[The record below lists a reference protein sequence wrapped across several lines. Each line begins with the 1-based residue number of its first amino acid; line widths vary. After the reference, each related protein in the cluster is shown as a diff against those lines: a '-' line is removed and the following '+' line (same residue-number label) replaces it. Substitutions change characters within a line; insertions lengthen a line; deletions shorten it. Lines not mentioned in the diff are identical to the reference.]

1 MFARPELLLLLVA
14 LPVIWWQRFTKGR
27 DAVRFSDLGGMAP
40 VSRGRRWL
48 AELPAGLR
56 SLALAAFILAAAGP
70 QREVVTTK
78 ASPAGIDIVLVIDV
92 SSSMLAQDFAPSSR
106 LDVAK
111 EQAIT
116 FVRGRPNDRIGL
128 VSFAGQAITRVPLT
142 VDHAVVER
150 AIQELRIGELE
161 DGTAIG
167 MGLATAINRLRAAKG
182 VSKVAVVLTDGEN
195 NRGTVDPRT
204 AADLAAGFG
213 VRVYTI
219 GVGTEGEAP
228 VPISRDP
235 VRYETIPVR
244 LDEGLLQ
251 DMASVAGGRY
261 FRATDR
267 EALRQIFEQIDQLE
281 KTPAEASRYVRLEER
296 YHPLLILALAALLL
310 EMIGSA
316 SFAVRVP

>member
-1 MFARPELLLLLVA
+1 
-14 LPVIWWQRFTKGR
+14 
-27 DAVRFSDLGGMAP
+27 MAP
-40 VSRGRRWL
+40 VSRRRRWL

-56 SLALAAFILAAAGP
+56 SLAVAGFILAAAGP
-70 QREVVTTK
+70 QWEVTTER
-78 ASPAGIDIVLVIDV
+78 SLAGIDIVLVIDV

-128 VSFAGQAITRVPLT
+128 ISFAGQAITRVPLT

-182 VSKVAVVLTDGEN
+182 VSKVALLLTDGEN

-204 AADLAAGFG
+204 AADLAARFG

-219 GVGTEGEAP
+219 GVGTEGQAP

-235 VRYETIPVR
+235 VRYETMPVR
-244 LDEGLLQ
+244 LDEGLLR
-251 DMASVAGGRY
+251 DMASVTGGRY

-267 EALRQIFEQIDQLE
+267 EALRQIFEQIDRLE
-281 KTPAEASRYVRLEER
+281 KTPAEASRYVRVEER
-296 YHPLLILALAALLL
+296 YHPFLMVALAALLL

-316 SFAVRVP
+316 SIAVRVP